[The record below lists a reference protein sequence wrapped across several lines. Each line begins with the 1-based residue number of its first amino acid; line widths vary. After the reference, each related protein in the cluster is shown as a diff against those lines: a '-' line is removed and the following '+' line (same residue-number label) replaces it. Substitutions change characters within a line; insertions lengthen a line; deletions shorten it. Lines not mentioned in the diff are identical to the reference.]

1 MKRNLSY
8 LLLSVA
14 AVLGAASVH
23 AQEADTIPSGRT
35 CQSCVKFDYSV
46 KFKSRHVW
54 NGHQSCN
61 AWNFQP
67 NLNISFKGLYF
78 NVWAYTPVAPLMTRK
93 RMLPDEVGGPSPLNT
108 EIDFTL
114 GFAYGPFAVEYYD
127 FFYIDEQTRFNY
139 LFRWREADKG
149 NLHQQWAQVWFNGV
163 KQFPVSI
170 TAGIFTFG
178 DYIVQDGQLKEWHS
192 MYIGLGYTHT
202 LPTGQTLHYELG
214 GTPYKGCLANQ
225 ANIGNV
231 KFAIS
236 QPVPITDRFGL
247 NLGGELIFNPARENV
262 YFIFSLGLL

>member
-8 LLLSVA
+8 LLFSVA
-14 AVLGAASVH
+14 AVLGATSVH

-178 DYIVQDGQLKEWHS
+178 GLHRAGWAAQGVALHVHRPGVHAHAAHGADAALRAGGHALQGLPGQ
-192 MYIGLGYTHT
+192 
-202 LPTGQTLHYELG
+202 PGQHL
-214 GTPYKGCLANQ
+214 
-225 ANIGNV
+225 
-231 KFAIS
+231 
-236 QPVPITDRFGL
+236 
-247 NLGGELIFNPARENV
+247 
-262 YFIFSLGLL
+262 